1 MAETVLDVVPNRPR
15 PLTRSIGVAGGTLL
29 TLSCLT
35 PASSLFVVVPPLFAE
50 LGTGTAVTI
59 ALAALLCVA
68 VAFCYSELGTLI
80 PSSGGEYAMV
90 SSVASRFAGW
100 IMFVLSLV
108 VVMIVPPI
116 IAVGAAD
123 YLHSILDL
131 SGPVAGA
138 LVMLLAMAMG
148 LLNLRANAWI
158 TGVFLLVEVIAAG
171 VVAWLGFSNAQR
183 PASVL
188 LHPTVPDGGVDV
200 ITIIAGLAV
209 ALFVLQGFSSAVYLS
224 EEMRD
229 PRRTVVRTVL
239 WTLGVGTL
247 VVLVPVVA
255 ITLGAPD
262 LETLAGGD
270 ISGMVTAWSS
280 SAVGVFV
287 SLCIFAAILN
297 ACIVMVIQNS
307 RVLYASARDRVWP
320 TPVNRVLGTVS
331 RRFHAPWAAT
341 LAVGLPGA
349 ALCFVPIDTLSG
361 VTGVTVAA
369 MYLGMAVATLVGRR
383 GAHAGRAAWRM
394 PWWPVVPVLVGLA
407 LLYVLVE
414 QSVLDLLI
422 TAGTLLV
429 ATLYWRFYLR
439 PRLHERWIVTVPADQ
454 GETRPGVGAE

>member
-1 MAETVLDVVPNRPR
+1 MAEIALPLAEVAPVQAGPR
-15 PLTRSIGVAGGTLL
+15 PLTRSIGVTGGTLL

-50 LGTGTAVTI
+50 LGTGTALTI
-59 ALAALLCVA
+59 ALAAVLCVA
-68 VAFCYSELGTLI
+68 VAFCYSELGTLV

-90 SSVASRFAGW
+90 STVAGKFAGW
-100 IMFVLSLV
+100 ILFVLSLV

-123 YLHSILDL
+123 YLHSMLNL

-158 TGVFLLVEVIAAG
+158 TGIFLAVEVVAAG
-171 VVAWLGFSNAQR
+171 VVAWLGFANAQR
-183 PASVL
+183 PVGVVFQPS
-188 LHPTVPDGGVDV
+188 TDSGGVSV
-200 ITIIAGLAV
+200 ITIVAGLAV

-224 EEMRD
+224 EEMHD
-229 PRRTVVRTVL
+229 PRKTVVRTVL
-239 WTLGVGTL
+239 WTLGIGAL

-255 ITLGAPD
+255 ITVGAPD
-262 LETLAGGD
+262 ITTLMAGD
-270 ISGMVTAWSS
+270 ISAMVTTWSN

-297 ACIVMVIQNS
+297 AAIVMVIQNS

-331 RRFHAPWAAT
+331 RRFGSPWVAT
-341 LAVGLPGA
+341 LAVGVPGA

-361 VTGVTVAA
+361 VTGVTVVA
-369 MYLGMAVATLVGRR
+369 MYLGMAFAALVGRR
-383 GAHAGRAAWRM
+383 GIHKARSAWRM
-394 PWWPVVPVLVGLA
+394 PWWPVLPVLVAVG

-414 QSVLDLLI
+414 QTVLDLVI
-422 TAGTLLV
+422 TAAVLLV
-429 ATLYWRFYLR
+429 ATLYWQFYLR
-439 PRLHERWIVTVPADQ
+439 PRLHDRWIVTVPT
-454 GETRPGVGAE
+454 E

>member
-1 MAETVLDVVPNRPR
+1 MAEIALPLTDTVPVQAGPR
-15 PLTRSIGVAGGTLL
+15 PLTRSIGVTGGTLL

-50 LGTGTAVTI
+50 LGTGTALTI
-59 ALAALLCVA
+59 ALAAVLCVA
-68 VAFCYSELGTLI
+68 VAFCYSELGTLV

-90 SSVASRFAGW
+90 STVAGKFAGW
-100 IMFVLSLV
+100 ILFVLSLV

-158 TGVFLLVEVIAAG
+158 TGIFLAVEVVAAG
-171 VVAWLGFSNAQR
+171 VVAWLGFANAQR
-183 PASVL
+183 PVGVVF
-188 LHPTVPDGGVDV
+188 HPSTDSGGVSA
-200 ITIIAGLAV
+200 ITIVAGLAV

-224 EEMRD
+224 EEMHD
-229 PRRTVVRTVL
+229 PRKTVVRTVL
-239 WTLGVGTL
+239 WTLGIGTL

-255 ITLGAPD
+255 ITVGAPD
-262 LETLAGGD
+262 ITTLMTGD
-270 ISGMVTAWSS
+270 ISGMVTAWSN

-297 ACIVMVIQNS
+297 AAIVMVIQNS

-320 TPVNRVLGTVS
+320 APVNRVLGTVS
-331 RRFHAPWAAT
+331 RRFGSPWVAT

-369 MYLGMAVATLVGRR
+369 MYLGMAFAALVGRR
-383 GAHAGRAAWRM
+383 GGHKSRSAWRM
-394 PWWPVVPVLVGLA
+394 PWWPVLPVLVAVG

-414 QSVLDLLI
+414 QTVLDLVI
-422 TAGTLLV
+422 TAAVLLV
-429 ATLYWRFYLR
+429 ATLYWQFYLR
-439 PRLHERWIVTVPADQ
+439 PRLHDRWIVTVPT
-454 GETRPGVGAE
+454 E